1 MLDTFRKHPVIA
13 VAVVCMLVFFGVMM
27 SPPTAHQK
35 LKNAEVKSL
44 TNARKI
50 CLACRD
56 YSRAH
61 AGNFPP
67 TFDTLFPQ
75 YLQDRG
81 MLASP
86 LSPGDAVGYTYMP
99 PPVAKVDSPD
109 TIVIEDKYAPALMGH
124 RVVVYANGSARI
136 LVPPGATP

>member
-1 MLDTFRKHPVIA
+1 MVDFFRKHPVIG
-13 VAVVCMLVFFGVMM
+13 VAVICMLVFFGVMM
-27 SPPTAHQK
+27 APPNAAQK
-35 LKNAEVKSL
+35 LKNAEVKSM
-44 TNARKI
+44 TNARKL

-56 YSRAH
+56 YSRQH

-67 TFDTLFPQ
+67 TFDALFPQ

-86 LSPGDAVGYTYMP
+86 MSPGDAIGYTYTP

-109 TIVIEDKYAPALMGH
+109 TVVIEDKSAPSLTGH
-124 RVVVYANGSARI
+124 RVVVYANASARI
-136 LVPPGATP
+136 LMPPGATP